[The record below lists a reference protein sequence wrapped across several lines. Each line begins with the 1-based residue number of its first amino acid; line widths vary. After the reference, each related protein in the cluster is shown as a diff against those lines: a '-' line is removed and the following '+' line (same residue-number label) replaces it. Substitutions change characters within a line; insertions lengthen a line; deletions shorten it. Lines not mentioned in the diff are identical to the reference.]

1 VKIVDHLQVVDDG
14 DRRSAAM
21 NMAVDEALLRA
32 ASAPTLRFYRWRG
45 AAVSFGYFSN
55 FADVECYAADRELV
69 RRWTGGGIVLHG
81 TDLTYSFAVPRTHA
95 LWSAPALHVY
105 AEIHGAIKAALL
117 AIGISATLTD
127 SSVPRTS
134 DACFANPVRADVM
147 AGGRKIAGAAQR
159 KSRVGLLQQGSVQ
172 IDSLPRDFKALFASN
187 LSESVAKGA
196 LGGDVL
202 DAARALSEQKY
213 GTVEWLKRR

>member
-1 VKIVDHLQVVDDG
+1 MKIVDELQVIDDVEP
-14 DRRSAAM
+14 RSAAM
-21 NMAVDEALLRA
+21 NMALDEASLHA
-32 ASAPTLRFYRWRG
+32 ATLPTLRFYRWRE

-55 FADVECYAADRELV
+55 FADVECYADDRELV

-81 TDLTYSFAVPRTHA
+81 TDLTYSFAVRRAHA

-117 AIGISATLTD
+117 AGGINASLTD
-127 SSVPRTS
+127 SPSARTS

-147 AGGRKIAGAAQR
+147 TGGRKVAGAAQR

-172 IDSLPRDFKALFASN
+172 IDALPDDFKELFASN
-187 LSESVAKGA
+187 LSQSVTKGA
-196 LGGDVL
+196 LSHEVL
-202 DAARALSEQKY
+202 DAANALSEQKY
-213 GTVEWLKRR
+213 GTIEWLKRR